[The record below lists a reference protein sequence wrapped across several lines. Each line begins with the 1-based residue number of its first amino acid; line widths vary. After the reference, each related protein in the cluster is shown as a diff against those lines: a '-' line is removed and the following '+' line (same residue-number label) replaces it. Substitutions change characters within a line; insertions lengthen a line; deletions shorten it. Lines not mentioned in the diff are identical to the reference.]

1 MAWKF
6 TKAFSLLLLISI
18 FTISISRTTIASD
31 PDILSDFIAPTNQT
45 SVDANYLTYTAMR
58 GIFKKSIDACTTT
71 KATKAEFPALDGQ
84 GVSLAVLQFPP
95 GSVNPPHYHSRATG
109 LFLLLE
115 GVLEVDFVDTKDV
128 LYTQRLKAGDIFLFP
143 KGLQHY
149 QYNYDHKK
157 AAVGV
162 AALSS
167 ASPGTV
173 SLPSSI
179 FNSGISDFVLARS
192 FKTNESTIKKIKAAS
207 KKKTP

>member
-1 MAWKF
+1 MAWIFIKS
-6 TKAFSLLLLISI
+6 SLFLLISI

-31 PDILSDFIAPTNQT
+31 PDILSDFIAPEKQN
-45 SVDANYLTYTAMR
+45 SVDANFFTYTAMR
-58 GIFKKSIDACTTT
+58 GIFQKSVDKCTTT
-71 KATKAEFPALDGQ
+71 KATKAEFPVLNGQ

-115 GVLEVDFVDTKDV
+115 GVLEVGFVDTKDV

-149 QYNYDHKK
+149 QYNFDPKK
-157 AAVGV
+157 KAVGV
-162 AALSS
+162 AALGS

-179 FNSGISDFVLARS
+179 FNSGISELVLAKS
-192 FKTNESTIKKIKAAS
+192 FKTDVKTIKKIKTATT
-207 KKKTP
+207 TP

>member
-1 MAWKF
+1 MAWNF
-6 TKAFSLLLLISI
+6 TKSSLFLLISF
-18 FTISISRTTIASD
+18 FTITISRTTIASD
-31 PDILSDFIAPTNQT
+31 PDILSDFIAPENQT
-45 SVDANYLTYTAMR
+45 PVNANYFTYTGMR
-58 GIFKKSIDACTTT
+58 GIFQKSVDTCTTT
-71 KATKAEFPALDGQ
+71 KATKAEFPVLNGQ

-115 GVLEVDFVDTKDV
+115 GVLEVGFVNTKDV

-157 AAVGV
+157 TAVGV
-162 AALSS
+162 AALNS

-179 FNSGISDFVLARS
+179 FNSGISELVLAKS
-192 FKTNESTIKKIKAAS
+192 FKTDVKTIKKIKTATR
-207 KKKTP
+207 TP

>member
-1 MAWKF
+1 MAWIF
-6 TKAFSLLLLISI
+6 TKSTLLLLIFKI
-18 FTISISRTTIASD
+18 FISRTAVASD
-31 PDILSDFIAPTNQT
+31 PDILSDFIAPEKQI
-45 SVDANYLTYTAMR
+45 SVDANYFTYTAMR
-58 GIFKKSIDACTTT
+58 GIFQKSVDKCTTT
-71 KATKAEFPALDGQ
+71 KATKAEFPVLNGQ

-115 GVLEVDFVDTKDV
+115 GVLEVGFVDTKDV

-149 QYNYDHKK
+149 QYNYDHNKK
-157 AAVGV
+157 AVGV
-162 AALSS
+162 AALGS

-179 FNSGISDFVLARS
+179 FNSGISELVLAKS
-192 FKTNESTIKKIKAAS
+192 FKTDVKTIKRIKTAAT
-207 KKKTP
+207 TP

>member
-1 MAWKF
+1 MAWNF
-6 TKAFSLLLLISI
+6 TKSSLLLFSV
-18 FTISISRTTIASD
+18 FTIFISRTAIATD
-31 PDILSDFIAPTNQT
+31 PDILSDFIAPEKQT
-45 SVDANYLTYTAMR
+45 SVDANYFTYTGMR
-58 GIFKKSIDACTTT
+58 
-71 KATKAEFPALDGQ
+71 EFPVLNGQ

-115 GVLEVDFVDTKDV
+115 GVLEVGFVDTKGV
-128 LYTQRLKAGDIFLFP
+128 LYTQILKAGDIFLFP

-157 AAVGV
+157 TAVGV
-162 AALSS
+162 AALGS

-179 FNSGISDFVLARS
+179 FNSGISELVLAKS
-192 FKTNESTIKKIKAAS
+192 FKTDVKTIKKIK
-207 KKKTP
+207 TPTTTP